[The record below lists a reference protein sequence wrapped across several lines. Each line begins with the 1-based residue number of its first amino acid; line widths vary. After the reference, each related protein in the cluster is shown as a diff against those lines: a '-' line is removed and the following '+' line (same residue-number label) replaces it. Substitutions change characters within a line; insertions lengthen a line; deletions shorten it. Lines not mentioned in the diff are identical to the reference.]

1 MSSSGT
7 KRISVFSGLPQLA
20 SAALVPEIAV
30 SLIKDRRSINASEMA
45 REAIRRRL
53 VLTMTRN
60 AEAHVQ
66 IDVALC
72 NRLLRDVAVA
82 GRTLDLCANV
92 RRVVELHVRL
102 LRVTKHAL
110 PGEIDALFPHRGDL
124 FDARPIG
131 GDCVVADHARPDA
144 RQARDRTSRH
154 ALMAVLGAG
163 DLLADVHVVRELDWL
178 NRVGPAVHEF
188 IQRRAKRRPRR
199 REDGGTLPR
208 QHRCRGRPRHVALVE
223 LTADTSGERQDADEN
238 DSSEKGTASHCPPGL
253 LLGGARGSLWAD
265 TANVVHGLPD
275 LRWRQ
280 RALHPLHLGHRR
292 RRTVED
298 DGVDLAVARPMVPL
312 CVRQIRWLGVL
323 RRKRTVALATQPM
336 AVPAVLRVYP
346 LAGLDRRGIERDRV
360 LQGRQLWIAAAFL
373 RGNRH

>member
-1 MSSSGT
+1 MPACPPRTTSASASITRTVRPQPEAHEGHTLGLHTAWLGTMSSSGT

-154 ALMAVLGAG
+154 
-163 DLLADVHVVRELDWL
+163 
-178 NRVGPAVHEF
+178 
-188 IQRRAKRRPRR
+188 
-199 REDGGTLPR
+199 
-208 QHRCRGRPRHVALVE
+208 
-223 LTADTSGERQDADEN
+223 
-238 DSSEKGTASHCPPGL
+238 
-253 LLGGARGSLWAD
+253 
-265 TANVVHGLPD
+265 
-275 LRWRQ
+275 
-280 RALHPLHLGHRR
+280 
-292 RRTVED
+292 
-298 DGVDLAVARPMVPL
+298 
-312 CVRQIRWLGVL
+312 
-323 RRKRTVALATQPM
+323 
-336 AVPAVLRVYP
+336 
-346 LAGLDRRGIERDRV
+346 
-360 LQGRQLWIAAAFL
+360 
-373 RGNRH
+373 